1 MCRIINLLFGLLLV
15 LPVMGQ
21 TGQRTSNPDDSSRIT
36 TNRKDGRFL
45 SSRGTVQYMLK
56 EMKPA
61 YAFNPDFTET
71 EFKEWQAGLR
81 SAMKELMHFPEIA
94 DLPAPVCVRTVK
106 RDGYRIEKWES
117 YPLPGSVV
125 PYLVLIPDG
134 VGSGH
139 KVPAMLC
146 IPGFGG
152 SKEGLAGETEGDYE
166 LTSSP
171 MEPVKKNAMALH
183 YVKKGFV
190 AVAVDNPS
198 CAELSDNG
206 HFDYLNTSR
215 ILLEMG
221 WSYLGLTTWQDWNIL
236 NWMKTQNY
244 VDKERIIVSGFSL
257 GTEPLM
263 VLGVLDPSIYA
274 FVYNDFMCRTL
285 ERILVMTQ
293 PDSKGVRPFPN
304 SIEHLIPG
312 FLKQFD
318 FPDLVAALAPRPVI
332 CTEGGLDRDFN
343 LIKKAYRLSG
353 KPDNFTF
360 YHYKKFADPKD
371 RKQLERVPEG
381 VDRDT
386 YFSLANVDPKNHY
399 FKEEWVLPWLD
410 ELLK

>member
-15 LPVMGQ
+15 FPVMGP
-21 TGQRTSNPDDSSRIT
+21 GQGTSNPDDPSRIT
-36 TNRKDGRFL
+36 TNRKDGCFL

-81 SAMKELMHFPEIA
+81 SAMQELMHFPEIA
-94 DLPAPVCVRTVK
+94 DSPAPVCVRTVK

-117 YPLPGSVV
+117 YPLSGSVV

-166 LTSSP
+166 LASSP
-171 MEPVKKNAMALH
+171 VEPVKKNAMALH

-215 ILLEMG
+215 ILLETG
-221 WSYLGLTTWQDWNIL
+221 WSYLGLTAWQDWNIL

-263 VLGVLDPSIYA
+263 VLGALDPSIYA

-360 YHYKKFADPKD
+360 YHYKKFSDPKD
-371 RKQLERVPEG
+371 RKQLEQVPEG

-386 YFSLANVDPKNHY
+386 YFNLANVDPKNHY

>member
-285 ERILVMTQ
+285 ERILVMTR

>member
-1 MCRIINLLFGLLLV
+1 MCRIINLLFGLLLI

-221 WSYLGLTTWQDWNIL
+221 WSYLGLTAWQDWNIL

-285 ERILVMTQ
+285 ERILVMTR

-304 SIEHLIPG
+304 SIEHLIPS

-386 YFSLANVDPKNHY
+386 YFNLANVDPKNHY

>member
-15 LPVMGQ
+15 FPVMGQ

-106 RDGYRIEKWES
+106 REGYRIEKWES

-171 MEPVKKNAMALH
+171 VEPVKKNAMALH

-221 WSYLGLTTWQDWNIL
+221 WSYLGLTAWQDWNIL

-263 VLGVLDPSIYA
+263 VLGALDPSIYA

-285 ERILVMTQ
+285 ERILVMTR

-371 RKQLERVPEG
+371 RKQLEQVPEG